1 MAKKTQAQLAKEI
14 RDHGKQM
21 GFPTYPKKQQKTKVK
36 K

>member
-1 MAKKTQAQLAKEI
+1 MAKKTREQLAKEI